1 MQRKIVDHSKLSPE
15 LLQLL
20 VDTYPYGYDDSDTIR
35 FQNAKGEKVECL
47 EIKTDD
53 TVYLVKVSRHLATAM
68 DEFDADEDSDVHDS
82 DDIDV
87 DVDEEEEEQEHEE
100 EPEE

>member
-15 LLQLL
+15 LLELL
-20 VDTYPYGYDDSDTIR
+20 VQTYPYGYDDSDTIR

-53 TVYLVKVSRHLATAM
+53 TVYLVKVSKHLATAM
-68 DEFDADEDSDVHDS
+68 DEFDADDDDNHIPDTDVIEVEEVDEDD
-82 DDIDV
+82 
-87 DVDEEEEEQEHEE
+87 DVDEED
-100 EPEE
+100 

>member
-15 LLQLL
+15 LLELL
-20 VDTYPYGYDDSDTIR
+20 VQTYPYGYDDSDTIR

-53 TVYLVKVSRHLATAM
+53 TVYLVKVSKHLATAM
-68 DEFDADEDSDVHDS
+68 DEFDADDDDNDIPDTDVIEVEEVDEDD
-82 DDIDV
+82 DV
-87 DVDEEEEEQEHEE
+87 DDED
-100 EPEE
+100 

>member
-15 LLQLL
+15 LLELL
-20 VDTYPYGYDDSDTIR
+20 VETYPYGYDDSDTIR

-53 TVYLVKVSRHLATAM
+53 TVYLVKVSKHLATAM
-68 DEFDADEDSDVHDS
+68 DEFDSDDDDNHIPDTDVIEVEEVDEDEDLD
-82 DDIDV
+82 
-87 DVDEEEEEQEHEE
+87 
-100 EPEE
+100 

>member
-15 LLQLL
+15 LLELL
-20 VDTYPYGYDDSDTIR
+20 VETYPYGYDDTDTIR

-53 TVYLVKVSRHLATAM
+53 TVYLVKVSKHLATAM
-68 DEFDADEDSDVHDS
+68 DEFDADDDDNDIPDTDVIEVEEIKEEDDNDE
-82 DDIDV
+82 DDI
-87 DVDEEEEEQEHEE
+87 
-100 EPEE
+100 

>member
-15 LLQLL
+15 LLELL
-20 VDTYPYGYDDSDTIR
+20 VETYPYGYDDSDTIR

-53 TVYLVKVSRHLATAM
+53 TVYLVKVSKHLATAM
-68 DEFDADEDSDVHDS
+68 DEFDADDDDNDIPDTDVIEVEEVDEDD
-82 DDIDV
+82 DV
-87 DVDEEEEEQEHEE
+87 DDED
-100 EPEE
+100 

>member
-1 MQRKIVDHSKLSPE
+1 MQRKIVDHSKLSEE

-20 VDTYPYGYDDSDTIR
+20 VETYPYGYDDTDTIR

-53 TVYLVKVSRHLATAM
+53 TIYLVKVSKHLATAM
-68 DEFDADEDSDVHDS
+68 DDFDS
-82 DDIDV
+82 DDDDNDV
-87 DVDEEEEEQEHEE
+87 PDTIVMEVEEVEEDEGDDDD
-100 EPEE
+100 